1 MIFVDGGHSYETVK
15 FELEIILK
23 NMKDSC
29 LVVCDDYSLHEATGV
44 KKAIDE
50 TVIQNSCNLKVIAN
64 RFACLNKR

>member
-23 NMKDSC
+23 NIKNNC

-44 KKAIDE
+44 RKAIDE
-50 TVIQNSCNLKVIAN
+50 SVRENSWNFKVVAN
-64 RFACLNKR
+64 RFACLNKK